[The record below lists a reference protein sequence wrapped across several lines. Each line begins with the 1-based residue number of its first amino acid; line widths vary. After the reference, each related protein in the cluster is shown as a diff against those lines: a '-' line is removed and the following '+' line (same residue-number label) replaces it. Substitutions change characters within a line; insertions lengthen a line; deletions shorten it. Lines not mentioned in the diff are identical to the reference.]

1 MQQFLKSSSIYLKYH
16 VVFRTVFLKT
26 NSPQNA
32 SVSVHSDD
40 GLSSEELCKWLS
52 RLILDGVSDESVLL
66 SQLESDTD
74 SDSLETETSSDSL
87 EDADSGSG
95 GKLSRFQYFGQFLG
109 LAN

>member
-1 MQQFLKSSSIYLKYH
+1 M
-16 VVFRTVFLKT
+16 
-26 NSPQNA
+26 
-32 SVSVHSDD
+32 SVHSDD
-40 GLSSEELCKWLS
+40 ELSSEELCKWLS

-87 EDADSGSG
+87 EDSGSG
-95 GKLSRFQYFGQFLG
+95 DKLSRFQYFGQFLG

>member
-1 MQQFLKSSSIYLKYH
+1 M
-16 VVFRTVFLKT
+16 
-26 NSPQNA
+26 
-32 SVSVHSDD
+32 SVHSDD

-87 EDADSGSG
+87 EDPDSGSG